1 MTDVVRVVVLGVL
14 ALGVVAMAFT
24 FRSLRSQVD
33 DLRAEVACL
42 RIERLLGEPVAAP
55 ADRARPRRPELGII
69 VGAFVGAITATA
81 ATWLLWG

>member
-14 ALGVVAMAFT
+14 ALGVVVMAFT
-24 FRSLRSQVD
+24 LRSVRSQVD

-42 RIERLLGEPVAAP
+42 RIERILGEPAAAAP
-55 ADRARPRRPELGII
+55 ADRVRPRSELGII
-69 VGAFVGAITATA
+69 VGALVGAATATG